1 MNIFFFI
8 LGGPGETY
16 VESWGIKVS
25 WGPHQTGYI
34 YRIVPNRRA
43 LREWRPLGARL
54 LISSEAFILFCQ
66 LR

>member
-25 WGPHQTGYI
+25 WRPHQTGYI
-34 YRIVPNRRA
+34 YMYTTRKTMDNKFYIYVKT
-43 LREWRPLGARL
+43 LKIFG
-54 LISSEAFILFCQ
+54 
-66 LR
+66 

>member
-25 WGPHQTGYI
+25 WRPHQTGYNKEKQWI
-34 YRIVPNRRA
+34 INFTYM
-43 LREWRPLGARL
+43 WKH
-54 LISSEAFILFCQ
+54 
-66 LR
+66 